1 MSNLEKKTFA
11 NEKMGKAFDNWMT
24 SCNINFLS
32 FINARIYAFW
42 KGVQMPI
49 KISLQMAEIFLHV
62 MSDKKK
68 T

>member
-1 MSNLEKKTFA
+1 
-11 NEKMGKAFDNWMT
+11 MGKSFDNWMT
-24 SCNINFLS
+24 SSNINFLS
-32 FINARIYAFW
+32 IINAKIYAFW

-49 KISLQMAEIFLHV
+49 KIPLQMSEIFLNV